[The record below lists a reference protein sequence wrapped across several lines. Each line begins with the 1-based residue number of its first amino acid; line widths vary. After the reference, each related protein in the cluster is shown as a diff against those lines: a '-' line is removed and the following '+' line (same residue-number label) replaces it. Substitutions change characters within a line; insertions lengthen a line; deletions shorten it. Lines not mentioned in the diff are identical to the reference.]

1 MLTVDDFI
9 NQCLPDLTVGE
20 KNTLADEWISQYIEE
35 KGKRPPSKD
44 LIKLADWLLAD
55 DLKDKSRSKV
65 QNTEFPILS
74 RSQLERRYRELSME
88 NDIVDVLRL
97 RKINNIPTKKKDV
110 GQRRD

>member
-9 NQCLPDLTVGE
+9 NQLLPDLTVDE
-20 KNTLADEWISQYIEE
+20 KNKHADEWIAQYIEE

-44 LIKLADWLLAD
+44 LVKLADWLLSD

-74 RSQLERRYRELSME
+74 RSQIERRYRELSME
-88 NDIVDVLRL
+88 NEIVDVLRL
-97 RKINNIPTKKKDV
+97 RKINNIPTKKRETGTRKD
-110 GQRRD
+110 